1 MIKKHLLGGA
11 LLVSV
16 LVLLTGCKEMMSSLD
31 NPVSAYF
38 EVTPTQ
44 ATIVKN
50 QTCQI
55 KYSTI
60 SDGKVTFKSSAENIA
75 TVDANGLVTAKTAGT
90 AIITV
95 ELAATPYY
103 QGATKNV
110 EISVDAVLSI
120 DATEVTVGYG
130 ASINLVKDYHL
141 ARKGD
146 ATINYEIIEGS
157 EFITL
162 DETTKD
168 ITGKVCGNAKVKVSV
183 PASAT
188 ASSDEL
194 VIDVKARIQ
203 DLTQLKTA
211 IAAVEEGGEY
221 TALLSDEKIITIDE
235 TLDLTKKKVTLKGD
249 DGKPAKITLSK
260 SFVIYDNFTLENV
273 DINASGVTGAL
284 LQLASSPTVAFLPK
298 NDGSGNTDYYGIENI
313 TLKKAKITGVKGSIL
328 YDNNKKYC
336 VVALT
341 FDDCQFDLQTESV
354 NNAAIISFQG
364 GGVKDLT
371 IKNSTFSGNDAVGR
385 YFVRYNNSARI
396 DRFGFVNAED
406 TWSFTYI
413 NNTFYNLLLDVAPNN
428 DKAEWGNYG
437 GMCANGKEKLGVIT
451 VNNNIW
457 YNCDSQ
463 TMRRMLSSKNFSA
476 FKAGSTMANNTFWF
490 SGAAVDQGNYGNGS
504 DLTTDPNFVNAPTN
518 LKPQGEKQVTNQTGD
533 PRWYK
538 TN

>member
-1 MIKKHLLGGA
+1 
-11 LLVSV
+11 
-16 LVLLTGCKEMMSSLD
+16 MMSSLD

-44 ATIVKN
+44 ATIAKN

-55 KYSTI
+55 SYSTI

-75 TVDANGLVTAKTAGT
+75 TVDAKGLVTGKTAGT

-168 ITGKVCGNAKVKVSV
+168 ITGKACGNAKVKVSV

-284 LQLASSPTVAFLPK
+284 LQLASSPTAAFLPM

-313 TLKKAKITGVKGSIL
+313 TLKNAKITGVKGSLL
-328 YDNNKKYC
+328 YDNVKKYC

-341 FDDCQFDLQTESV
+341 IDDCQIELATESV
-354 NNAAIISFQG
+354 NNESIISLYYG
-364 GGVKDLT
+364 GAKDFT
-371 IKNSTFSGNDAVGR
+371 VKNSTFVGNNAIAK
-385 YFVRYNNSARI
+385 YFIRFNNNARI
-396 DRFGFVNAED
+396 DRFGFVKAED
-406 TWSFTYI
+406 TWSFTYE
-413 NNTFYNLLLDVAPNN
+413 NNTFYDLLKD
-428 DKAEWGNYG
+428 DGQWGNYS
-437 GMCANGKEKLGVIT
+437 GMVGNSKEKQGILTI
-451 VNNNIW
+451 NKNIW

-463 TMRRMLSSKNFSA
+463 TMRRLNHSKNFSA
-476 FKAGSTMANNTFWF
+476 FKAGSTMADNTFWRA
-490 SGAAVDQGNYGNGS
+490 GAAVDQGSYGNGS

>member
-141 ARKGD
+141 ARKGE
-146 ATINYEIIEGS
+146 ATINYEIIEGG

-168 ITGKVCGNAKVKVSV
+168 ITGKAFGNAKVKVSV

-194 VIDVKARIQ
+194 IIDVKVRALNLAQMQ
-203 DLTQLKTA
+203 DA
-211 IAAVEEGGEY
+211 IDNATGDEVTVILGEAISMTSNY
-221 TALLSDEKIITIDE
+221 TLPD
-235 TLDLTKKKVTLKGD
+235 KKVTIVGDNTTFTTSSAFIIKNNLTLKD
-249 DGKPAKITLSK
+249 LKI
-260 SFVIYDNFTLENV
+260 D
-273 DINASGVTGAL
+273 VTGTIQLIL
-284 LQLASSPTVAFLPK
+284 LNSEGCTKRIKMF
-298 NDGSGNTDYYGIENI
+298 
-313 TLKKAKITGVKGSIL
+313 IL
-328 YDNNKKYC
+328 MQIRQVC
-336 VVALT
+336 HCLM
-341 FDDCQFDLQTESV
+341 QFHWRT
-354 NNAAIISFQG
+354 
-364 GGVKDLT
+364 
-371 IKNSTFSGNDAVGR
+371 
-385 YFVRYNNSARI
+385 
-396 DRFGFVNAED
+396 
-406 TWSFTYI
+406 
-413 NNTFYNLLLDVAPNN
+413 
-428 DKAEWGNYG
+428 
-437 GMCANGKEKLGVIT
+437 
-451 VNNNIW
+451 
-457 YNCDSQ
+457 
-463 TMRRMLSSKNFSA
+463 
-476 FKAGSTMANNTFWF
+476 
-490 SGAAVDQGNYGNGS
+490 
-504 DLTTDPNFVNAPTN
+504 
-518 LKPQGEKQVTNQTGD
+518 
-533 PRWYK
+533 
-538 TN
+538 

>member
-1 MIKKHLLGGA
+1 MYNLNQFVMIKKHLLGGA

-44 ATIVKN
+44 ATIAKN

-55 KYSTI
+55 SYSTI

-168 ITGKVCGNAKVKVSV
+168 ITGKVCGDAKVKVSV

-194 VIDVKARIQ
+194 VIDVKARVQNLAQLTAVIGSGKEPFAYLADGVSITLPDAGI
-203 DLTQLKTA
+203 DLS
-211 IAAVEEGGEY
+211 G
-221 TALLSDEKIITIDE
+221 
-235 TLDLTKKKVTLKGD
+235 KKVTIKGD
-249 DGKPAKITLSK
+249 EKKPATVKVKNEIIISDD
-260 SFVIYDNFTLENV
+260 FVLENV
-273 DINASGVTGAL
+273 VVDASESTKPFISLAATPTTTAVNDCYFIDNVIIKNTAIKDMQSYFIYSSSQTRYVVKNMMIDGCVVKLKTILDGTS
-284 LQLASSPTVAFLPK
+284 QLAAL
-298 NDGSGNTDYYGIENI
+298 IR
-313 TLKKAKITGVKGSIL
+313 L
-328 YDNNKKYC
+328 NNN
-336 VVALT
+336 
-341 FDDCQFDLQTESV
+341 QS
-354 NNAAIISFQG
+354 
-364 GGVKDLT
+364 GVKDFT
-371 IKNSTFSGNDAVGR
+371 VQNSTFYQTGVSNPQ
-385 YFVRYNNSARI
+385 YFVQYSQGDPGRWKLA
-396 DRFGFVNAED
+396 DAE
-406 TWSFTYI
+406 TWSFNYY
-413 NNTFYNLLLDVAPNN
+413 NNTFYGVTTGNWANTSRTNNVKGRTIFNL
-428 DKAEWGNYG
+428 K
-437 GMCANGKEKLGVIT
+437 K
-451 VNNNIW
+451 NIW
-457 YNCDSQ
+457 VDCGNGQTVQRILNQQQASGFKEANFEYNTYWKD
-463 TMRRMLSSKNFSA
+463 
-476 FKAGSTMANNTFWF
+476 
-490 SGAAVDQGNYGNGS
+490 GAAVDQSSYDKSGKI
-504 DLTTDPNFVNAPTN
+504 LTTDPKFKDAANGDFT
-518 LKPQGEKQVTNQTGD
+518 PQGDKQVENKTGD
-533 PRWYK
+533 PRWLK
-538 TN
+538 

>member
-146 ATINYEIIEGS
+146 ATINYEIIEGG

-168 ITGKVCGNAKVKVSV
+168 ITGKACGNAKVKVSV

-194 VIDVKARIQ
+194 VIDVKARVQ
-203 DLTQLKTA
+203 DLDQLKKV
-211 IAAVEEGGEY
+211 IAASDDV
-221 TALLSDEKIITIDE
+221 TALLSKDFDVTLTES
-235 TLDLTKKKVTLKGD
+235 LDLTGKKVTIKGD
-249 DGKPAKITLSK
+249 EKTPAIINAKAGIITTNALTVSNVKFKVDDTFKGNNALIKMNTLPTSGLNDKGCFEIDNMTFDG
-260 SFVIYDNFTLENV
+260 VIVENLRIRFFWTNTQAYYIKNFTFSNGKIAVMKYDSTKPSDKQKNIFDFQSGGFPQNINILNSTIYYADTDAAVWQKGNFISAQSGKKPGEATSETGIKQTFTIVGNTLYKICNNVTSCSFREKDKDYQYYVIKDNKVADCDKENQFIV
-273 DINASGVTGAL
+273 GIGQGSIDSKKLANWQASGNIVNWGGKDVYAEENTKCGIDNACV
-284 LQLASSPTVAFLPK
+284 PGTV
-298 NDGSGNTDYYGIENI
+298 DVSG
-313 TLKKAKITGVKGSIL
+313 LK
-328 YDNNKKYC
+328 
-336 VVALT
+336 
-341 FDDCQFDLQTESV
+341 
-354 NNAAIISFQG
+354 
-364 GGVKDLT
+364 
-371 IKNSTFSGNDAVGR
+371 
-385 YFVRYNNSARI
+385 
-396 DRFGFVNAED
+396 
-406 TWSFTYI
+406 
-413 NNTFYNLLLDVAPNN
+413 
-428 DKAEWGNYG
+428 
-437 GMCANGKEKLGVIT
+437 
-451 VNNNIW
+451 
-457 YNCDSQ
+457 
-463 TMRRMLSSKNFSA
+463 
-476 FKAGSTMANNTFWF
+476 
-490 SGAAVDQGNYGNGS
+490 
-504 DLTTDPNFVNAPTN
+504 
-518 LKPQGEKQVTNQTGD
+518 
-533 PRWYK
+533 
-538 TN
+538 

>member
-1 MIKKHLLGGA
+1 MYNLNQSVMIKKHLLGGA

-141 ARKGD
+141 ARKGE
-146 ATINYEIIEGS
+146 ATINYEIIEGGD
-157 EFITL
+157 FITL

-168 ITGKVCGNAKVKVSV
+168 ITGKACGNAKVKVSV
-183 PASAT
+183 PASTT

-194 VIDVKARIQ
+194 VIDVKARVQNLAQLVAVIGSGDEPFAYLADDVAITLPAADF
-203 DLTQLKTA
+203 DLSGKKVTIKGDDKKPATFTMGANGIIINNNFKIENVKINGSALTTPFIKMATLPTTGLNEKGA
-211 IAAVEEGGEY
+211 FEIDYVAFENVETTGIPLQFFYANKQKYLIKSFTVENCQFAMANGNSSNVNTIFDFNGGGN
-221 TALLSDEKIITIDE
+221 TALLQ
-235 TLDLTKKKVTLKGD
+235 
-249 DGKPAKITLSK
+249 
-260 SFVIYDNFTLENV
+260 
-273 DINASGVTGAL
+273 IN
-284 LQLASSPTVAFLPK
+284 
-298 NDGSGNTDYYGIENI
+298 
-313 TLKKAKITGVKGSIL
+313 
-328 YDNNKKYC
+328 
-336 VVALT
+336 
-341 FDDCQFDLQTESV
+341 
-354 NNAAIISFQG
+354 
-364 GGVKDLT
+364 
-371 IKNSTFSGNDAVGR
+371 NSTIWCNP
-385 YFVRYNNSARI
+385 AR
-396 DRFGFVNAED
+396 V
-406 TWSFTYI
+406 
-413 NNTFYNLLLDVAPNN
+413 
-428 DKAEWGNYG
+428 
-437 GMCANGKEKLGVIT
+437 
-451 VNNNIW
+451 
-457 YNCDSQ
+457 
-463 TMRRMLSSKNFSA
+463 
-476 FKAGSTMANNTFWF
+476 KAGDFFNSQ
-490 SGAAVDQGNYGNGS
+490 SGQGAIELGS
-504 DLTTDPNFVNAPTN
+504 
-518 LKPQGEKQVTNQTGD
+518 EKQVRSITNSTMYNISYGQNTCSVRRNDVSGMSYVVKNCIIVNCGKSGQFLVGLNGGSSKGDSKVKWEVAGSLFNSGGSDKSADEATKVGNDKGGNAIVTDYLTGTVSFQDAAAGDFTQSGYNAGD
-533 PRWYK
+533 PRWIK
-538 TN
+538 K

>member
-44 ATIVKN
+44 ATIAKN

-55 KYSTI
+55 SYSTI

-146 ATINYEIIEGS
+146 ATINYEIIEGG

-168 ITGKVCGNAKVKVSV
+168 ITGKACGNAKVKVSV
-183 PASAT
+183 PASVT

-194 VIDVKARIQ
+194 IIDVKVRVQ
-203 DLTQLKTA
+203 DFDQLKDA
-211 IAAVEEGGEY
+211 IASGDEV
-221 TALLSDEKIITIDE
+221 TALLDDNVEIALSEVLDLKDKKITIKGNDEKPATIAVSSGAYFKTRNAFKLQNVIVDGSNMDMDFVQVGGASE
-235 TLDLTKKKVTLKGD
+235 APSAWTDLGT
-249 DGKPAKITLSK
+249 
-260 SFVIYDNFTLENV
+260 FVFENV
-273 DINASGVTGAL
+273 KVN
-284 LQLASSPTVAFLPK
+284 F
-298 NDGSGNTDYYGIENI
+298 
-313 TLKKAKITGVKGSIL
+313 LKKALIKSIQ
-328 YDNNKKYC
+328 KKY
-336 VVALT
+336 AYDLT
-341 FDDCQFDLQTESV
+341 V
-354 NNAAIISFQG
+354 NNCIIQVSANVTVF
-364 GGVKDLT
+364 D
-371 IKNSTFSGNDAVGR
+371 FSGSDTGNIVKTFTIDGSTIYGSKSVTKQLYSSQSGYKVTELGSSEKQTFAIS
-385 YFVRYNNSARI
+385 NS
-396 DRFGFVNAED
+396 
-406 TWSFTYI
+406 
-413 NNTFYNLLLDVAPNN
+413 TFYNLTYKANFFNHRQSNQTFFIYDVKSNIFVNCGKKGQTIKGLNQGSSGTNPTWIISGNVFN
-428 DKAEWGNYG
+428 HDDGTDTMGDTHEDESTGDAEEPVTGSIAG
-437 GMCANGKEKLGVIT
+437 VVSFADAANG
-451 VNNNIW
+451 
-457 YNCDSQ
+457 DFHQ
-463 TMRRMLSSKNFSA
+463 TLA
-476 FKAGSTMANNTFWF
+476 
-490 SGAAVDQGNYGNGS
+490 
-504 DLTTDPNFVNAPTN
+504 
-518 LKPQGEKQVTNQTGD
+518 QVGD
-533 PRWYK
+533 PRWRPE
-538 TN
+538 N